1 MFVRN
6 PVKIP
11 GKQKQVVKT
20 IDSSVLLSSSYVR
33 GAKVR
38 LLIKDLELSTKFLG
52 YEKDLTI
59 LEADAVLL
67 GLIQE
72 RSQPVSPPN
81 VNQ

>member
-1 MFVRN
+1 M
-6 PVKIP
+6 P
-11 GKQKQVVKT
+11 GKRKCCLKQVIIV
-20 IDSSVLLSSSYVR
+20 VCFSSYVR

-59 LEADAVLL
+59 LESDAVLL

-72 RSQPVSPPN
+72 KSQVASSSD